1 MSISSGDPDLC
12 FVAICNRYGSGDKS
26 IAVYRGFGLEKGAV
40 ASTISHDCHNFTVVY
55 KDPADAFAAAK
66 ELARVGGGV
75 TAVENGA
82 PISTLALPVA
92 GLMSESPVEP
102 LAAKTQETE
111 KAIATLCYG
120 KEGMLLKTAV
130 MALARRALCRHDG
143 QGRVRRFKQ
152 RLPSRLQRL
161 K

>member
-1 MSISSGDPDLC
+1 M
-12 FVAICNRYGSGDKS
+12 
-26 IAVYRGFGLEKGAV
+26 
-40 ASTISHDCHNFTVVY
+40 
-55 KDPADAFAAAK
+55 
-66 ELARVGGGV
+66 GGGV

-92 GLMSESPVEP
+92 GLMSELPVEP

-130 MALARRALCRHDG
+130 MALACLPCVVMTDKGVFDG
-143 QGRVRRFKQ
+143 LNSVFLPVFKD
-152 RLPSRLQRL
+152 
-161 K
+161 